1 MYPDVSFSQE
11 SFDGQLKAKDEA
23 HKVALE
29 QMEASKNAA
38 YVLEINKI
46 RWTHGAAL
54 NTKTAELAYIRQLY
68 NALSFRLGED
78 TQRFLREMKVVVGS
92 FPLVDVI

>member
-11 SFDGQLKAKDEA
+11 SFDGQLKAKDDA

-29 QMEASKNAA
+29 EMETNKKAE
-38 YVLEINKI
+38 YVLEINKL

-54 NTKTAELAYIRQLY
+54 NTKTAELAYIRQSY

-78 TQRFLREMKVVVGS
+78 TQRFLREMKVVVGL
-92 FPLVDVI
+92 FQLVDVI